1 MAKFPVQP
9 NDVFQKASGLTSKWL
24 VERVIEFP
32 DLPLHVRLNEQGG
45 NERNSATT
53 RGVVGFAGSAS
64 MAFGRIRRPVRR
76 NDRLT
81 GSNPIFLRPPFD
93 KAGEFGLFFREN
105 ALRGK
110 RFP

>member
-45 NERNSATT
+45 NGRTVTVALSALLDPHQWRLVESAVPSEETT
-53 RGVVGFAGSAS
+53 V
-64 MAFGRIRRPVRR
+64 
-76 NDRLT
+76 
-81 GSNPIFLRPPFD
+81 
-93 KAGEFGLFFREN
+93 
-105 ALRGK
+105 
-110 RFP
+110 